1 MVALEVRETK
11 RWQWGVR
18 NIYVGGARS
27 RVRWRAGETGG
38 EDHEVLVKHGCCD
51 APFQLPS
58 VIMWGFSLYCC
69 VSHRCCTAET
79 ITISAAMS
87 VLRALVMVGA
97 GKTWVLCCTTTIQRS
112 TLCRETAGQTCTS
125 NFPGRDSQQQFEPS
139 VSFSTSIS
147 AIFKLCSFSVTIN
160 Y

>member
-38 EDHEVLVKHGCCD
+38 EDHEVLVKHGCS
-51 APFQLPS
+51 APPPS
-58 VIMWGFSLYCC
+58 RDP
-69 VSHRCCTAET
+69 RC
-79 ITISAAMS
+79 
-87 VLRALVMVGA
+87 A
-97 GKTWVLCCTTTIQRS
+97 GKQPDRHAQAISPGGTVNSSLGLQCHFHFPVPELIKVIPAPLWWDAIPFIDKLLLLPRGHLQDETTVQKPQI
-112 TLCRETAGQTCTS
+112 
-125 NFPGRDSQQQFEPS
+125 
-139 VSFSTSIS
+139 
-147 AIFKLCSFSVTIN
+147 

>member
-58 VIMWGFSLYCC
+58 VVVEMVEESRLICL
-69 VSHRCCTAET
+69 
-79 ITISAAMS
+79 
-87 VLRALVMVGA
+87 VLNSDLA
-97 GKTWVLCCTTTIQRS
+97 
-112 TLCRETAGQTCTS
+112 TS
-125 NFPGRDSQQQFEPS
+125 RLTE
-139 VSFSTSIS
+139 
-147 AIFKLCSFSVTIN
+147 LRL
-160 Y
+160 